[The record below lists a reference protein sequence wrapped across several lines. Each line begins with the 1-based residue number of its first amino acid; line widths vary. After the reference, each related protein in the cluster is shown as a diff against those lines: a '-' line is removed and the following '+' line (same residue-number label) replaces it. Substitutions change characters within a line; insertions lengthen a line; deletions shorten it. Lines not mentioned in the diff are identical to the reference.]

1 MQNPHFTPRPSTPFL
16 RITVPVHLRASLS
29 SKPLERVVGLDIA
42 TLSRAQDVGGE
53 MERRQVV
60 SSIKK
65 GLDSNIRAFRP
76 NSYDRNS
83 RAHGEDGIP
92 SKGMREMSEREARL
106 RYRPD
111 CFKAPLSCSR
121 SRGTSP
127 RFASAESSPTAM
139 MSLAQA
145 VREGI
150 CDDQIQARFRSQS
163 TIPFAERTRGS
174 NEKVNRFPTKSSSS
188 STVTQPPPLATRR
201 GRASQS
207 IMIGIRSM
215 KTERWKL
222 SVQENRGGMVRRIAG
237 RTAFRFTQRTKRR
250 RMVIGGI
257 WQGRRIVKE
266 AKII

>member
-53 MERRQVV
+53 MERRQPRHITKICQRGKQPNRHDVV
-60 SSIKK
+60 GASCE
-65 GLDSNIRAFRP
+65 GRDMRRP
-76 NSYDRNS
+76 NPVVRRPPPIFGSFPDDSVTSIFAASPNQLKRTCF
-83 RAHGEDGIP
+83 H
-92 SKGMREMSEREARL
+92 SK
-106 RYRPD
+106 
-111 CFKAPLSCSR
+111 
-121 SRGTSP
+121 
-127 RFASAESSPTAM
+127 
-139 MSLAQA
+139 
-145 VREGI
+145 
-150 CDDQIQARFRSQS
+150 ARFRSQS